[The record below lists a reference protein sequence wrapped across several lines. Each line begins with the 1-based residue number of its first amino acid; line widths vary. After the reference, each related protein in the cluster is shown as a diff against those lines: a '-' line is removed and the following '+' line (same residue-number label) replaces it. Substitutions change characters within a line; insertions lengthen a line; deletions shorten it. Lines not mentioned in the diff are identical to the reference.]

1 MIMENKEILAKLE
14 EIVDKKIKNQKIDET
29 TNLTDLGFD
38 SLDKAE
44 IVINIED
51 EFHIEFNEDE
61 MLQIKTVGDL
71 VKFIQQ
77 KTK

>member
-1 MIMENKEILAKLE
+1 MIMETKEILAKLE